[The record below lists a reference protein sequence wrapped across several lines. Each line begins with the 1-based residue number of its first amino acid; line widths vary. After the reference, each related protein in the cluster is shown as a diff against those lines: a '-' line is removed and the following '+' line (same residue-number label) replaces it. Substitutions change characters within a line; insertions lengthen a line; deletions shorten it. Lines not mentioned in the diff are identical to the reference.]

1 MARTHQKKSSPGER
15 AGNVRR
21 PVRVPEHRK
30 ARASSR
36 KRLVSRILRV
46 LGVLFLCGL
55 VGGLAFAAGGY
66 LGLIES
72 VQRLDEPRTY
82 ETHPTY
88 IYSAPLSGNE
98 DSRRVIGT
106 IFEGQN
112 RKTASLSEMPS
123 HLLDAVV
130 AKEDERFREHGGVD
144 LWGIMRALW
153 VDIRA
158 GEAVEGAST
167 ITQQYVR
174 NAYLSQD
181 RSITRKIKEALIAIE
196 VERKEDSKDQIIAD
210 YLNTVYF
217 GNNAYGI
224 EAAAE
229 TYFNKSV
236 EDLSVA
242 ESATL
247 IGLLWS
253 PSVLGEDR
261 AGAQYQRDLVLT
273 KMFDTGYI
281 ASQDYNRALEEPL
294 PEDWPANTPTRSGFT
309 GPSLTRDF
317 AQYTHDELIRRYGV
331 NTVLEGD
338 LSVYTTIDLEKQL
351 AAHEIAYG
359 SSGYLPDGGDP
370 DLALVTIEPATGRIK
385 SMVGDRDEDSQFN
398 LVTQGLRQPGSSFK
412 PFALIAA
419 LEQGIDPN
427 TRYVSEKKTYK
438 LDVGTGKPEKWK
450 VQNYDGIERGEIT
463 LKEALWKSDNTVFA
477 DLAMNAGGRGLKNGP
492 EEIADVA
499 RRCGLSSS
507 LPEHPRP
514 SIVLGAYE
522 VSPLDMAS
530 AYATI
535 ANGGRR
541 VEPTAIS
548 RVVSHEDD
556 DDEKVLYVAPEH
568 PEGEQVISEDVAN
581 EVTGIMVGD
590 VTEGIARDAALGD
603 RPVAGKTG
611 TSENF
616 FDAWFIG
623 FTPELVTGMWMGY
636 AEGGQTLEYVLDYA
650 RKLHGLSGGITPAEI
665 WKTYTKVILDGEPI
679 EQFDGVKIPERADP
693 AADPE
698 PRVKNGPDAARR
710 RSPTSPEPRGPVPE
724 PRRGAAASASAS
736 SVSPSRPRER
746 GTRRAG
752 ATRYSSSAS
761 SSASADPR

>member
-1 MARTHQKKSSPGER
+1 VLV
-15 AGNVRR
+15 AG
-21 PVRVPEHRK
+21 
-30 ARASSR
+30 A
-36 KRLVSRILRV
+36 
-46 LGVLFLCGL
+46 
-55 VGGLAFAAGGY
+55 AFAAGGY
-66 LGLIES
+66 LGLIEG
-72 VQRLDEPRTY
+72 VQKLDEPRTY

-88 IYSAPLSGNE
+88 IYSAPLGGNE

-112 RKTASLSEMPS
+112 RKTASLSEMPP

-181 RSITRKIKEALIAIE
+181 RSIKRKVKEALIAIE

-217 GNNAYGI
+217 GNNAYGV

-236 EDLSVA
+236 EDLSLT

-247 IGLLWS
+247 VGLLWS
-253 PSVLGEDR
+253 PSVLGEDPE
-261 AGAQYQRDLVLT
+261 GAQYQRDLVLT

-281 ASQDYNRALEEPL
+281 SSQDYNRALEVPIS
-294 PEDWPANTPTRSGFT
+294 EDWPANAPTTSGFS
-309 GPSLTRDF
+309 GPALTRGF
-317 AQYTHDELIRRYGV
+317 AQYAHDELIQRYGV
-331 NTVLEGD
+331 NTVLQGG
-338 LSVYTTIDLEKQL
+338 LSVYTTIDLRDQI

-359 SSGYLPDGGDP
+359 TSGYLPDADDP
-370 DLALVTIEPATGRIK
+370 DLALVTIEPETGRIK
-385 SMVGDRDEDSQFN
+385 TMVGDRDENSQFN
-398 LVTQGLRQPGSSFK
+398 LVTQGRRQPGSSFK

-419 LEQGIDPN
+419 LEQGIDPD
-427 TRYVSEKKTYK
+427 TTYVSEKKEYK
-438 LDVGTGKPEKWK
+438 VDVGLDRPETWT
-450 VQNYDGIERGEIT
+450 VQNYDGIVRGRIS
-463 LKEALWKSDNTVFA
+463 LKEALWWSDNTVFA
-477 DLAMNAGGRGLKNGP
+477 DLAMNAEGRGLKNGP
-492 EEIADVA
+492 EKIADVA
-499 RRCGLSSS
+499 RRCGIITN
-507 LPEHPRP
+507 LPEHPKP

-535 ANGGRR
+535 ANDGRR

-548 RVVSHEDD
+548 KVVSNEGD

-568 PEGEQVISEDVAN
+568 PEGKQVISEDIAD
-581 EVTGIMVGD
+581 EATGIMIGD
-590 VTEGIARDAALGD
+590 VTEGLAKDASLGD

-623 FTPELVTGMWMGY
+623 FTPELVTGTWMGY
-636 AEGGQTLEYVLDYA
+636 AEGGDTLEYVLEYA
-650 RKLHGLSGGITPAEI
+650 RKLHELPGGITPAQI
-665 WKTYTKVILDGEPI
+665 WKSYTQVILKDEPI
-679 EQFDGVKIPERADP
+679 EQFDGVEVPEKVDRSTAPGPGAKNTPAGARKHAPAPPRSRERA
-693 AADPE
+693 PE
-698 PRVKNGPDAARR
+698 TRR
-710 RSPTSPEPRGPVPE
+710 A
-724 PRRGAAASASAS
+724 AAASASAS
-736 SVSPSRPRER
+736 SVSPSRARPARAE
-746 GTRRAG
+746 RAG
-752 ATRYSSSAS
+752 AARYRDVRTSAS
-761 SSASADPR
+761 PASR

>member
-1 MARTHQKKSSPGER
+1 MARTHQKKTSRGER
-15 AGNVRR
+15 ARDVRR
-21 PVRVPEHRK
+21 PVRLPEHRK
-30 ARASSR
+30 ERASSR
-36 KRLVSRILRV
+36 KKLVSGILRAV
-46 LGVLFLCGL
+46 GVLFLCGL

-66 LGLIES
+66 LGLVES
-72 VQRLDEPRTY
+72 VKWLDEPRTY

-98 DSRRVIGT
+98 DSRRVIAT

-112 RKTASLSEMPS
+112 RKTASLSEMPP

-181 RSITRKIKEALIAIE
+181 RSISRKIKEALIAIE

-217 GNNAYGI
+217 GNNAYGV

-247 IGLLWS
+247 VGLLWS
-253 PSVLGEDR
+253 PSVLGEDH

-281 ASQDYNRALEEPL
+281 ASQDYNQALEEPL
-294 PEDWPANTPTRSGFT
+294 PEDWPANIPTRSGFT
-309 GPSLTRDF
+309 GPALTRDF
-317 AQYTHDELIRRYGV
+317 AQYTHDELIQRYGV

-338 LSVYTTIDLEKQL
+338 LSVYTTIDLEGQL
-351 AAHEIAYG
+351 AAREIAYG
-359 SSGYLPDGGDP
+359 SSGYLPDTDDP
-370 DLALVTIEPATGRIK
+370 DLALVSIEPESGQIK
-385 SMVGDRDEDSQFN
+385 TMVGDRNHNSQFN
-398 LVTQGLRQPGSSFK
+398 LVTQGRRQPGSSFK

-419 LEQGIDPN
+419 LEQGIDPD

-438 LDVGTGKPEKWK
+438 VDVGTGKPETWK
-450 VQNYDGIERGEIT
+450 VQNYDGIVRGEIS
-463 LKEALWKSDNTVFA
+463 LREALWKSDNTVFA
-477 DLAMNAGGRGLKNGP
+477 DLVMNTGGRGLKNGP

-499 RRCGLSSS
+499 KRLGVSTA
-507 LPEHPRP
+507 LPEDPRP

-522 VSPLDMAS
+522 VSPFDMAT

-548 RVVSHEDD
+548 KVVSHEDD
-556 DDEKVLYVAPEH
+556 DDEKVLYVAPEN
-568 PEGEQVISEDVAN
+568 PEGKQVISEDVAN
-581 EVTGIMVGD
+581 EATGIMVGD
-590 VTEGIARDAALGD
+590 VTEGIAKDASLGD

-623 FTPELVTGMWMGY
+623 FTPELVTGTWMGY
-636 AEGGQTLEYVLDYA
+636 AEGEQTLAYVLEYA
-650 RKLHGLSGGITPAEI
+650 RRLHGLPGGITPAEI
-665 WKTYTKVILDGEPI
+665 WKTYTKAILDGEPI
-679 EQFDGVKIPERADP
+679 EQFDGVEIPEEADP
-693 AADPE
+693 ATDPK
-698 PRVKNGPDAARR
+698 PRVKNEPDAARR
-710 RSPTSPEPRGPVPE
+710 RAVARPEARGPAPE
-724 PRRGAAASASAS
+724 SRRGAAASASAS
-736 SVSPSRPRER
+736 SSVSPSRPNER

-752 ATRYSSSAS
+752 ATRYSSAS
-761 SSASADPR
+761 SSASAAPR

>member
-1 MARTHQKKSSPGER
+1 MARTYQKKTSRDER
-15 AGNVRR
+15 ARRARR
-21 PVRVPEHRK
+21 PVRLPEHR
-30 ARASSR
+30 RVRGSSR
-36 KRLVSRILRV
+36 KRWVSRMLRGM
-46 LGVLFLCGL
+46 GVLFLCVL
-55 VGGLAFAAGGY
+55 VSGVAFAAGGY
-66 LGLIES
+66 LGLIRG
-72 VQRLDEPRTY
+72 VQKLDEPRTY

-112 RKTASLSEMPS
+112 RKTASLSEMPPQ
-123 HLLDAVV
+123 LLNAVV

-181 RSITRKIKEALIAIE
+181 RSITRKVKEALIALE

-217 GNNAYGI
+217 GSNAYGI

-236 EDLSVA
+236 EDLGIA

-247 IGLLWS
+247 GGLLWS
-253 PSVLGEDR
+253 PSTLGEDR
-261 AGAQYQRDLVLT
+261 EGAQYQRNLVLK

-281 ASQDYNRALEEPL
+281 TSQDYNAALGAPM
-294 PEDWPANTPTRSGFT
+294 PEDWPMNLPTQSGFS
-309 GPSLTRDF
+309 GPALTRDF
-317 AQYTHDELIRRYGV
+317 AGYAHDELIQRYGA
-331 NTVLEGD
+331 NTALQGG
-338 LSVYTTIDLEKQL
+338 LSVYTTIDLRGQV
-351 AAHEIAYG
+351 AAHDIAYG
-359 SSGYLPDGGDP
+359 PAGYLPNADDP
-370 DLALVTIEPATGRIK
+370 DLALVSIEPGTGRIK
-385 SMVGDRDEDSQFN
+385 TMIGDRDENSQFN
-398 LVTQGLRQPGSSFK
+398 LVTQGRRQPGSSFK

-419 LEQGIDPN
+419 LEQGIDPD
-427 TRYVSEKKTYK
+427 TEYVSEKKEYK
-438 LDVGTGKPEKWK
+438 VDVGLDKPETWK
-450 VQNYDGIERGEIT
+450 VQNYDGIVRGKIS
-463 LKEALWKSDNTVFA
+463 LKEALWWSDNTVFA
-477 DLAMNAGGRGLKNGP
+477 DLAMNADGRGLKDGP
-492 EEIADVA
+492 EKISDVA
-499 RRCGLSSS
+499 RRCGISSG
-507 LPEHPRP
+507 LPEHPKP

-535 ANGGRR
+535 ANDGRR
-541 VEPTAIS
+541 IEPTAIS
-548 RVVSHEDD
+548 KVVSNEGK
-556 DDEKVLYVAPEH
+556 DDEKVLYVAPQH
-568 PEGEQVISEDVAN
+568 PEGKQVVSEDIAH
-581 EVTGIMVGD
+581 EATEIMIGD
-590 VTEGIARDAALGD
+590 VTEGIAKDASLGD

-611 TSENF
+611 TSESF

-623 FTPELVTGMWMGY
+623 YTPELVTGTWMGY

-650 RKLHGLSGGITPAEI
+650 RKLHGLSGGITPADI
-665 WKTYTKVILDGEPI
+665 WKTYTKVILSGEPI
-679 EQFDGVKIPERADP
+679 EQFDGVKILESADP
-693 AADPE
+693 APSPRAKNDPD
-698 PRVKNGPDAARR
+698 VARR
-710 RSPTSPEPRGPVPE
+710 RAAASQGARRPAPG

-736 SVSPSRPRER
+736 SVSPSGDREPRAK
-746 GTRRAG
+746 RAG
-752 ATRYSSSAS
+752 ATSYSSAFF
-761 SSASADPR
+761 SASAGPR